1 MTTENIIPLDKLAGA
16 RRKIKTRLQEIDK
29 DAENKKK
36 SLQEKINLLDQA
48 IKDQMLALGVKSV
61 KTEQG
66 TIILSEKTTY
76 ATNDWAEMD
85 KFILE
90 QEVPSLLQR
99 RISQSNIQQYLLEN
113 PDNIPAGLYSNTNY
127 QISVRKPV

>member
-1 MTTENIIPLDKLAGA
+1 MTTENTVPLDKLAA
-16 RRKIKTRLQEIDK
+16 CRRKIKAKIQEIDK

-36 SLQEKINLLDQA
+36 SLQDKLTLLDQG

-85 KFILE
+85 KFVVE
-90 QEVPSLLQR
+90 NAVPSLLQR
-99 RISQSNIQQYLLEN
+99 RISQTNIKQYLLEN

-127 QISVRKPV
+127 QVSVRKPT